1 MATNTDGSLTLD
13 LVLRSEG
20 YRAGMDKV
28 GRINDQKMRAME
40 ARAEKAGKAIGKSL
54 DSSALIASS
63 VLDQALDMLGRTSR
77 QAGQAKKPVQS
88 AQDKVL
94 AEWKTRQK
102 ELGEAWKSYRE
113 PLQDLSKLNEALLK
127 NSSDKLDKALL
138 NLSETGQLS
147 LANVGKAAYADAAR
161 LASRQMTLMLL
172 DGLFGWVASVGT
184 EKPKV
189 DDKAGKGQAKAGD
202 DEKEQP
208 SLQSQVF
215 KQWLLQMNS
224 VWGAYRAPLQDISG
238 MTDELFRNA
247 SEKLEKSLFNFA
259 TSGKLSLSN
268 FAKTVID
275 DVARIAARQLSML
288 ALDGLFGWMNGKAGI
303 TEAQLA
309 SQKPYT
315 SLLEKARAAAGTSGS
330 GRSRG
335 PGCRA
340 NAGSGDGCRRDG
352 GHCFRADR
360 GRFQGLGWRGFGRW
374 QAGGQLG
381 RTDGRLLG
389 EPARP
394 GAGRLGNDGHAV
406 YQRLHQYGERPVHL
420 CHHGQAV
427 VQGFRRLGDPG
438 YGADRRAAGDAADHR
453 RHRRCGQRV
462 LR

>member
-138 NLSETGQLS
+138 NLSETGKLS

-309 SQKPYT
+309 SQKP
-315 SLLEKARAAAGTSGS
+315 
-330 GRSRG
+330 
-335 PGCRA
+335 
-340 NAGSGDGCRRDG
+340 
-352 GHCFRADR
+352 DR
-360 GRFQGLGWRGFGRW
+360 KS
-374 QAGGQLG
+374 
-381 RTDGRLLG
+381 
-389 EPARP
+389 
-394 GAGRLGNDGHAV
+394 
-406 YQRLHQYGERPVHL
+406 
-420 CHHGQAV
+420 V
-427 VQGFRRLGDPG
+427 V
-438 YGADRRAAGDAADHR
+438 
-453 RHRRCGQRV
+453 
-462 LR
+462 